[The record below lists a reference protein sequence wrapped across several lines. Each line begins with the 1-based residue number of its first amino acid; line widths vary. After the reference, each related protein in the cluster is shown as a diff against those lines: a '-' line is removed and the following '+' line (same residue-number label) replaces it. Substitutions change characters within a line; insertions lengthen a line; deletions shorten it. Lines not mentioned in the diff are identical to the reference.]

1 MNVTNLLSQALKF
14 ALSLTPTTRPPRTA
28 QPGTKKCG
36 HMGGKV
42 LVSTQE
48 HIDRLVAARLQTD
61 IMGVSTVI
69 IARTDAEAATLLD
82 SNIDPRDHPFILGAT
97 VPGTLP
103 LNELIH
109 CARADGKSVDEINR
123 MSQAWQEKARL
134 RTFPE
139 AVMEAIAET
148 FADPMERQSRME
160 AWRVQA
166 FSMSL
171 PDARVLAKKLLGR
184 DIYFDWEA
192 PRSREGYYR
201 IRGGT
206 EYSITRGRAY
216 APYADLLWMETAKPG
231 IEQAREFAH
240 GIRAMFPHQML
251 AYNLS
256 PSFNWDA
263 SGMTEQQMRDFNDEL
278 GKLGYVWQFITLAGF
293 HLDALMTDVLASEY
307 AKRGVIAYVELVQ
320 RQERNRRMP
329 VVKHQQWSGAELI
342 DRAVTTATNGLS
354 STAAMGDGVTETQF
368 QQQVPGAETIEQL
381 PPAMLMQPRSR
392 L

>member
-1 MNVTNLLSQALKF
+1 
-14 ALSLTPTTRPPRTA
+14 
-28 QPGTKKCG
+28 
-36 HMGGKV
+36 MGGKV

-61 IMGVSTVI
+61 IMGASTVI

-97 VPGTLP
+97 VPGTIP

-109 CARADGKSVDEINR
+109 CARADGKPVEEINR
-123 MSQAWQEKARL
+123 MSQEWQEKARL

-148 FADPMERQSRME
+148 CADPMQRQSRTE

-166 FSMSL
+166 YSMSL
-171 PDARVLAKKLLGR
+171 PDARLLAKKLLGR

-206 EYSITRGRAY
+206 EYSIARGRAY

-263 SGMTEQQMRDFNDEL
+263 SGMTEQQMHDFNNEL

-342 DRAVTTATNGLS
+342 DRAVSTATSGLS

-368 QQQVPGAETIEQL
+368 QHHMPGAETVEQV
-381 PPAMLMQPRSR
+381 PSAMLMQPRSR